1 MTKENLESWKTDEL
15 TAELDRRLE
24 EQGFDPK
31 VGGIQVTMDYLR
43 EGWSVIA
50 VPPEIADRVVDTAV
64 TPTTLAM
71 LSGELK
77 RVIAEHS
84 ASTPCERCHGS
95 GNDNRDDASLL
106 KCRVCHPEEFAA
118 ETAALRRG

>member
-1 MTKENLESWKTDEL
+1 MTKENLESWKTDDL
-15 TAELDRRLE
+15 IAELDRRLE
-24 EQGFDPK
+24 EQGFNVK
-31 VGGIQVTMDYLR
+31 AGGIQVTVDYLR

-77 RVIAEHS
+77 RAIAEYR
-84 ASTPCERCHGS
+84 AGTEV
-95 GNDNRDDASLL
+95 
-106 KCRVCHPEEFAA
+106 K
-118 ETAALRRG
+118 T